1 MPSVTHIP
9 PADRIP
15 TRQKFAF
22 ALGVNMDYVS
32 TGLMI
37 YGLWMPVFNIGLGLS
52 PAILG
57 GILMLLRAW
66 DAVTDPIMGNI
77 SDNARTRWG
86 RRRPFMFA
94 GAILTASLYPLFWH
108 IPGAW
113 SDTVK
118 AVALL
123 AIGLAYFTCFTVW
136 SMPYYGMQL
145 ELTPNYDERTRLT
158 AWTTV
163 FNKLGALAGGWIL
176 SIVIVV
182 GTLAIGDTAAAV
194 ANEKAGGLARLLA
207 PLQSFLH
214 TLAAPEAGEKPIVV
228 GMRIGC
234 WLIAGGILCFGLMPA
249 LFVKERY
256 YKAEASQQPRDPFW
270 QSVRES
276 LRCKPL
282 WVLIGISFFLVIGSS
297 SVSSLGQYANF
308 YYVNHGDLAKAAIIG
323 GWKSTAM
330 VICGLASIPVLT
342 WLSERFDKRSMVISM
357 ILLSMGGHL
366 LNYVLM
372 TPLHPYW
379 QIIPGVFESSAIAAI
394 WMFLPSM
401 KADVA
406 DYDEL
411 HTSRRRE
418 GSINAFYSWFIKA
431 ALTFSFGLGGV
442 MLQLSG
448 FDAKLPA
455 QPPEVLTRIFHLYL
469 IIPIIIWSLALAVIW
484 FYPLTR
490 TRSVSIRTELEERRG
505 KL

>member
-1 MPSVTHIP
+1 MSLAHPIP
-9 PADRIP
+9 AEDRIP
-15 TRQKFAF
+15 IRQKFAF

-57 GILMLLRAW
+57 GILMILRAW
-66 DAVTDPIMGNI
+66 DAITDPLMGNI
-77 SDNARTRWG
+77 TDNARTRWG
-86 RRRPFMFA
+86 RRRPFMFV
-94 GAILTASLYPLFWH
+94 GAILTALMYPLFWH

-113 SDTVK
+113 TDTTK
-118 AVALL
+118 AVALTVVG
-123 AIGLAYFTCFTVW
+123 IAYFTCFTVW

-163 FNKLGALAGGWIL
+163 FNKLGSLAGGWIL
-176 SIVIVV
+176 AIVLVL
-182 GTLAIGDTAAAV
+182 GALAIGDTTTAAQS
-194 ANEKAGGLARLLA
+194 KAGGLTALLA
-207 PLQSFLH
+207 PLQPLLNS
-214 TLAAPEAGEKPIVV
+214 LADPLPGEKPLVV
-228 GMRIGC
+228 GMRLAC
-234 WLIAGGILCFGLMPA
+234 WFIAAGILCFGLMPA

-256 YKAEASQQPRDPFW
+256 YKAEASHQPRDPFW

-276 LRCKPL
+276 FRCTPL
-282 WVLIGISFFLVIGSS
+282 WVLIGISFFLVVGSA

-308 YYVNHGDLAKAAIIG
+308 YYVNNGDLAKAAVIG
-323 GWKSTAM
+323 GWKATAL
-330 VICGLASIPVLT
+330 VVSGLASIPLLT
-342 WLSERFDKRSMVISM
+342 WLGGKFDKRTMVISM
-357 ILLSMGGHL
+357 LLLSMFGHL
-366 LNYVLM
+366 LNYFLM
-372 TPLHPYW
+372 TPANPYL
-379 QIIPGVFESSAIAAI
+379 QIIPAIFEASAIAAI

-411 HTSRRRE
+411 HTHRRRE
-418 GSINAFYSWFIKA
+418 GSINSFYSWFIKA
-431 ALTFSFGLGGV
+431 ALTCSFGLGGL
-442 MLQLSG
+442 MLHLSG

-469 IIPIIIWSLALAVIW
+469 ILPIIIWSVGLAIIW
-484 FYPLTR
+484 LYPLTR
-490 TRSVSIRTELEERRG
+490 ERAASIRAELEQRRG